1 MINKIKSYMTSE
13 VKRAVTGSITR
24 KLENAIREKVII
36 AVTVLHPDPTIN
48 EIAIPCD
55 SCPYLKWNQ

>member
-1 MINKIKSYMTSE
+1 MTSE

-48 EIAIPCD
+48 KIAIPCD